1 MAPGVTPGVAPG
13 TSAGCHPVPFLG
25 VTPYRSRGGATSCLE
40 SRRVASALG
49 GGRGQCGGEVRNDK
63 RLRALELDG
72 EIEGSWLFRS
82 FQRFGVPPLTFFSV
96 VSSAF
101 YWFSARMGRRS
112 QCCFARITGYQ
123 SSFLSDTPG
132 STYPVSVLFFS
143 FWVCWAS

>member
-13 TSAGCHPVPFLG
+13 TSAGCHPVPFPG
-25 VTPYRSRGGATSCLE
+25 VTPYRSRGGASSCLE

-49 GGRGQCGGEVRNDK
+49 GGRGQRGGEVRNDK

-123 SSFLSDTPG
+123 SSFLRQP
-132 STYPVSVLFFS
+132 STTTV
-143 FWVCWAS
+143 